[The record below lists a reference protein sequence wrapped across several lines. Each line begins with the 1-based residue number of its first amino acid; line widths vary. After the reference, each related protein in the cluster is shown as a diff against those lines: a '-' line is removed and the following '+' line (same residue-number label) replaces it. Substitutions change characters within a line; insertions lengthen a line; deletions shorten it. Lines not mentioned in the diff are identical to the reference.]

1 MSISNDAGCA
11 LRHLIQ
17 NDVIA
22 PEELLGIERMIVPNN
37 APGVAAERKAHA
49 SFIEN
54 VHMGL
59 AEVHSDLA
67 VNADVV
73 ANLAMAKSAKH
84 VKEARLRASL
94 AA

>member
-1 MSISNDAGCA
+1 MSISNDTGYAV
-11 LRHLIQ
+11 RHLIQ

-22 PEELLGIERMIVPNN
+22 PEELLGIERIIVPTN
-37 APGVAAERKAHA
+37 APRVAAERRAHA
-49 SFIEN
+49 SFIKN
-54 VHMGL
+54 VHMEL
-59 AEVHSDLA
+59 AEAHSDLA